1 MRREFS
7 LKATPLHILPLS
19 FCVLLSDEEYTK
31 QMLRALMDVLA
42 YSERCLESWHA
53 RRIGF
58 GSEQLKPKLQ
68 TRGCVVSHN
77 NTQIT

>member
-7 LKATPLHILPLS
+7 LTATPLHILPLS

-42 YSERCLESWHA
+42 ISERCLESWHA

-58 GSEQLKPKLQ
+58 GSELKPRLQ
-68 TRGCVVSHN
+68 TRGCVVSHKT
-77 NTQIT
+77 TQIT